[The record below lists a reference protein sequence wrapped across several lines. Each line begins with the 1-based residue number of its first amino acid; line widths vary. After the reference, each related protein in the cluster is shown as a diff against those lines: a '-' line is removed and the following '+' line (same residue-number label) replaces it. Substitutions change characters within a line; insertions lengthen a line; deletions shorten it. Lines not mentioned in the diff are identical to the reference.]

1 MIAYYLLILSLKEQ
15 AQLFLIPL
23 GIFNGIGQGFYYFS
37 FNLLTGQLVKESE
50 QGRFFSYQQTFSY
63 LFGIIMPS
71 LSGYIGMLINII
83 ILVTVLEIQYLIR
96 YLLFLLIQLFLTNK
110 LSVNLIQLWLV
121 LVFSV
126 QV

>member
-1 MIAYYLLILSLKEQ
+1 MEKEDMKMPEQRSRPRDSRVIALANQKG
-15 AQLFLIPL
+15 
-23 GIFNGIGQGFYYFS
+23 GI
-37 FNLLTGQLVKESE
+37 
-50 QGRFFSYQQTFSY
+50 
-63 LFGIIMPS
+63 
-71 LSGYIGMLINII
+71 
-83 ILVTVLEIQYLIR
+83 TVLEIQYLIR

>member
-1 MIAYYLLILSLKEQ
+1 MSIFIKGLTLNQNIRLLEVLNLKVT
-15 AQLFLIPL
+15 
-23 GIFNGIGQGFYYFS
+23 N
-37 FNLLTGQLVKESE
+37 
-50 QGRFFSYQQTFSY
+50 
-63 LFGIIMPS
+63 
-71 LSGYIGMLINII
+71 IGMLINII

>member
-1 MIAYYLLILSLKEQ
+1 MLLIIGIYMSIFIKGLTLNQNIRLLEVLKLKGNKYWN
-15 AQLFLIPL
+15 ANKYYNFSNGIRDS
-23 GIFNGIGQGFYYFS
+23 IFN
-37 FNLLTGQLVKESE
+37 
-50 QGRFFSYQQTFSY
+50 
-63 LFGIIMPS
+63 
-71 LSGYIGMLINII
+71 
-83 ILVTVLEIQYLIR
+83 R

>member
-1 MIAYYLLILSLKEQ
+1 
-15 AQLFLIPL
+15 
-23 GIFNGIGQGFYYFS
+23 
-37 FNLLTGQLVKESE
+37 
-50 QGRFFSYQQTFSY
+50 
-63 LFGIIMPS
+63 MPS
-71 LSGYIGMLINII
+71 LSGYIISIYTKLTGYYILFFISALLLIIGIYMSIFIKGLTLNQNIRLLEVLNLKVTNIGMLINII